1 MRDFS
6 LSAIIAKIDQAQEK
20 IANSSTN
27 LQYIKALQ
35 SLHFWL
41 LKLEASFPES
51 AEYLQAFYT
60 VCGFSFFDR
69 VQNSILDY
77 KYGNKPF

>member
-1 MRDFS
+1 MKNFS

-27 LQYIKALQ
+27 LQYVKPLQ

-41 LKLEASFPES
+41 LKLGTSFPES
-51 AEYLQAFYT
+51 AEYSQMFHT
-60 VCGFSFFDR
+60 GCGFSFFDR

-77 KYGNKPF
+77 NYGNKPF